1 LIGNCIGNHL
11 AVDMHGD
18 EYYYDEF
25 ILNPEYKIVVY
36 WRTINLHEQTLNEI
50 TKDV

>member
-1 LIGNCIGNHL
+1 
-11 AVDMHGD
+11 MHGD